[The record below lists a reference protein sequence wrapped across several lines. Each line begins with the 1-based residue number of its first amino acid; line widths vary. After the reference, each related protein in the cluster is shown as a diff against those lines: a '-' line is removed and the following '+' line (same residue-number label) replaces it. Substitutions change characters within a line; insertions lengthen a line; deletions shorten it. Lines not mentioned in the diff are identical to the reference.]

1 MTYDKIEKLVTYMR
15 DIETYTWAIY
25 REKTSESYYGSDR
38 IKDYEKGVKRA
49 KQEILD
55 LFQEK

>member
-1 MTYDKIEKLVTYMR
+1 MTYDKIEKLVTCMR
-15 DIETYTWAIY
+15 NIETYTWAIY
-25 REKTSESYYGSDR
+25 REKTSEHDSDR
-38 IKDYEKGVKRA
+38 IKDCEKGVKRA